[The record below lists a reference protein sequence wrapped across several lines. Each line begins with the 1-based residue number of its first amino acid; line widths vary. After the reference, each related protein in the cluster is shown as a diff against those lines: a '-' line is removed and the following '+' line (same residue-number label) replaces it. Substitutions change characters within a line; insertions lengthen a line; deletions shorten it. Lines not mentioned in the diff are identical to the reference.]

1 MIFTQTTV
9 PQVRM
14 PDGELKTLAQC
25 GIPHLLATA
34 AREEGMSQWWLADDV
49 VVGVRAYLAWHRG
62 GEVIEA
68 GELERALLTAL
79 VAIGHPEIARRI
91 RTQTGQARVCLE
103 ELAHL
108 ARDAAGYEMTFFVL
122 LQNAV
127 DEVVRSPAPAAHFGR
142 LQGAVQTL
150 LGVRRWSPA
159 CEKLKEDII
168 DQIHGRIGKSGRTL
182 RLALTLK

>member
-1 MIFTQTTV
+1 
-9 PQVRM
+9 M
-14 PDGELKTLAQC
+14 PDGELRTLAQC
-25 GIPHLLATA
+25 GLPHLLASA
-34 AREEGMSQWWLADDV
+34 AREEGLTYWWAAEDLE
-49 VVGVRAYLAWHRG
+49 VGVRAYLTWKRE

-68 GELERALLTAL
+68 VELERALLTAL

-91 RTQTGQARVCLE
+91 RTKSQQACVCLE

-108 ARDAAGYEMTFFVL
+108 ARDGAGYELTFFLL
-122 LQNAV
+122 LQKAL
-127 DEVVRSPAPAAHFGR
+127 DEVVQSPAPTAHFAKLR
-142 LQGAVQTL
+142 AAVQTL

-168 DQIHGRIGKSGRTL
+168 DQIHTRIGKSGRSM